1 MEKKKSSDYPQF
13 GIRLSKE
20 LIDKLQEEAKK
31 QERSMS
37 QVARFAI
44 EAYLNK

>member
-1 MEKKKSSDYPQF
+1 MEKKKSSDYPQV
-13 GIRLSKE
+13 GIRVPKE
-20 LIDKLQEEAKK
+20 LLEKLNEEAKK

>member
-1 MEKKKSSDYPQF
+1 MEKKKSSDYPQI